1 MKKGI
6 HPEMHTVIYKDISTE
21 HCFLSQSTTRAK
33 ETMKWED
40 GNEYPVIKVEIS
52 SDSHPFYTGK
62 HRAVAVEGRVQRFM
76 KRYGQKDSGQT

>member
-21 HCFLSQSTTRAK
+21 HCFLSQSTVRAK

-52 SDSHPFYTGK
+52 SDPTRSTPASTVPSPWKG
-62 HRAVAVEGRVQRFM
+62 ASSA
-76 KRYGQKDSGQT
+76 S